1 MNINVSM
8 YETILETKNET
19 PSNNALLFLNKYVD
33 YENLIYEI
41 DDFSNGL
48 HHLGLKPGDTVTM
61 AMPNIFES
69 IYAFYAVNRIGAI
82 SHLVHPMTP
91 VKQMERFMAKTG
103 SKILIIV
110 DTFFEHYKELLENKE
125 IRMILANPTR
135 TLGFV
140 KKIGYKV
147 INRTKLKNIRLNS
160 QVMSYSSL
168 LGKRAI
174 EQLPKINSKKT
185 SVYLHSG
192 GTSGEPK
199 TIELSNFAI
208 NSLAS
213 HTAHILGET
222 NFKNRH
228 MLAVLPLFHGFGLCM
243 GTHAM
248 LCFGGVDTLM
258 PKFDAIQTIKLL
270 KNNQVNYV
278 IGVPSLFEN
287 LIGKHEIRGAHLK
300 NLHQAFVGGDYVALD
315 LKNRFDRL
323 MKEFGSKARLLEG
336 YGLTEVVTVCSV
348 NTLKDHLQTSVGKPL
363 PGLEIKIVSM
373 EDRKFLEI
381 GKDGE
386 IVVSGDTMMNGYLEN
401 KAHPKD
407 NPFLIDENKKKWV
420 LTGDFGFIDNEG
432 YVHFKQR
439 LKRIIKVSGMP
450 VLPSEI
456 ENLVM
461 SFDEIKEVA
470 AIGVPDLEKGSM
482 IKLYI
487 VVHPNAV
494 VEMLEK
500 KIKEAIRMELSVYA
514 LPKDIIYMDE
524 LPKTMIGKTDTRKLE
539 SLG

>member
-1 MNINVSM
+1 MKINCSM
-8 YETILETKNET
+8 YETILETKNSSPT
-19 PSNNALLFLNKYVD
+19 NNALLFTGKYVD
-33 YENLIYEI
+33 YQTLITEI
-41 DDFSNGL
+41 DDFANGL
-48 HHLGLKPGDTVTM
+48 HDLGIKSGDTVTM

-69 IYAFYAVNRIGAI
+69 IYAFYAVNKIGAI
-82 SHLVHPMTP
+82 SHLVHPLTP
-91 VKQMERFMAKTG
+91 VNQMERFMAKTG
-103 SKILIIV
+103 SNTLIIV
-110 DTFFEHYKELLENKE
+110 DTFFNHYKDLIKNPQIKL
-125 IRMILANPTR
+125 ILANPTR
-135 TLGFV
+135 TMGFV
-140 KKIGYKV
+140 KKFGYKL
-147 INRTKLKNIRLNS
+147 INHAKLKNIKYGN
-160 QVMSYSSL
+160 QVLSYSKM
-168 LGKRAI
+168 LGK
-174 EQLPKINSKKT
+174 EEFHDTSKIIAKKT

-213 HTAHILGET
+213 NTAHILGET
-222 NFKNRH
+222 NFKNKH

-258 PKFDAIQTIKLL
+258 PKFDALETIKLL
-270 KNNQVNYV
+270 KTNQVNYV

-315 LKNRFDRL
+315 LKHRFDRL

-348 NTLKDHLQTSVGKPL
+348 NTLKEHLQTSVGKPL
-363 PGLEIKIVSM
+363 PGLNMEIVSM
-373 EDRKFLEI
+373 EDRKFLER

-401 KAHPKD
+401 KSHPKD
-407 NPFLIDENKKKWV
+407 NPFLIDSNKKKWV
-420 LTGDFGFIDNEG
+420 LTGDFGFIDAEG
-432 YVHFKQR
+432 FVHFKQR

-461 SFDEIKEVA
+461 NFNEIKEVA
-470 AIGVPDLEKGSM
+470 AIGVPDHEKGSM

-494 VEMLEK
+494 AEMLEK
-500 KIKEAIRMELSVYA
+500 RIKEAIRLELSVYA
-514 LPKDIIYMDE
+514 LPKEIIYMDE

-539 SLG
+539 SMG

>member
-1 MNINVSM
+1 M
-8 YETILETKNET
+8 YETILETKNSSPT
-19 PSNNALLFLNKYVD
+19 NNALLFTGKYVD
-33 YENLIYEI
+33 YQTLITEI
-41 DDFSNGL
+41 DDFANGL
-48 HHLGLKPGDTVTM
+48 HDLGIKSGDTVTM

-69 IYAFYAVNRIGAI
+69 IYAFYAVNKIGAL
-82 SHLVHPMTP
+82 SHLVHPLTP
-91 VKQMERFMAKTG
+91 VNQMERFMAKTG
-103 SKILIIV
+103 SNTLIIV
-110 DTFFEHYKELLENKE
+110 DTFFNHYKDLIKNPHIKL
-125 IRMILANPTR
+125 ILANPTR
-135 TLGFV
+135 TMGFV
-140 KKIGYKV
+140 KKFGYKL
-147 INRTKLKNIRLNS
+147 INRAKLKNIKYGN
-160 QVMSYSSL
+160 QVLSYSKM
-168 LGKRAI
+168 LGK
-174 EQLPKINSKKT
+174 EEFHDTSKINAKKT

-213 HTAHILGET
+213 NTAHILGET
-222 NFKNRH
+222 NFKNKH

-258 PKFDAIQTIKLL
+258 PKFDALETIKLL
-270 KNNQVNYV
+270 KTNQVNYV

-315 LKNRFDRL
+315 LKHRFDRL

-348 NTLKDHLQTSVGKPL
+348 NTLKEHLQTSVGKPL
-363 PGLEIKIVSM
+363 PGLNMEIVSM
-373 EDRKFLEI
+373 EDRKFLER

-401 KAHPKD
+401 KSHPKD
-407 NPFLIDENKKKWV
+407 NPFLIDSNKKKWV
-420 LTGDFGFIDNEG
+420 LTGDFGFIDAEG
-432 YVHFKQR
+432 FVHFKQR

-461 SFDEIKEVA
+461 NFNEIKEVA
-470 AIGVPDLEKGSM
+470 AIGVPDQEKGSM

-494 VEMLEK
+494 AEMLEK
-500 KIKEAIRMELSVYA
+500 RIKEAIRLELSVYA
-514 LPKDIIYMDE
+514 LPKEIIYMDE

-539 SLG
+539 SMG